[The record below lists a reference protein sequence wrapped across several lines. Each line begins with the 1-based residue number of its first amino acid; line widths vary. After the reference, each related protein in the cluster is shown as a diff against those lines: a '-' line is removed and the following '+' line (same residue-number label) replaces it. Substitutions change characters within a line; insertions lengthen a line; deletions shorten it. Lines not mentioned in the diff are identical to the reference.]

1 MTIPPKRSP
10 TVAQSAKASH
20 KRGSPSVVAWT
31 APKDMDKPTWV
42 MAGRRLGALGRV
54 SNWLIGDWVRE
65 GVARWGERYA
75 EASKI
80 TGFDPH
86 SLRNMAYVASR
97 FDSSLRRD
105 NLTWSH
111 HALIAALELK
121 HQVYWLDRAAELK
134 WSVSDLRTM
143 MRTESRAGA
152 STHPTVATSTHPA
165 VAGVPANANANA
177 ERHSAG
183 AHPSQREP
191 AQDAAACAATRV
203 VQCPHCGEA
212 LHLSSR
218 FLNPTSLVPRR
229 EQAKLRAVP
238 TDS

>member
-1 MTIPPKRSP
+1 M
-10 TVAQSAKASH
+10 
-20 KRGSPSVVAWT
+20 
-31 APKDMDKPTWV
+31 WV

-65 GVARWGERYA
+65 GVVRWGERYA
-75 EASKI
+75 EAAKI

-86 SLRNMAYVASR
+86 TLRNMAYVASR

-121 HQVYWLDRAAELK
+121 QQVYWLDRAAALK

-143 MRTESRAGA
+143 MRAESREA
-152 STHPTVATSTHPA
+152 S
-165 VAGVPANANANA
+165 G
-177 ERHSAG
+177 
-183 AHPSQREP
+183 QR
-191 AQDAAACAATRV
+191 AARDDAACASARV

-212 LHLSSR
+212 LRLSPK
-218 FLNPTSLVPRR
+218 LLGPASLERRR
-229 EQAKLRAVP
+229 EQAGPHAVAVAG
-238 TDS
+238 